1 MKKWLLAFGG
11 MLISTAFYAQNLIEI
26 TNNNVIDVKN
36 SVVTAVDINND
47 GKKDLYISGI
57 DNSGSVVNAFYL
69 NNGYGTFID
78 NSSIIANVT
87 PLSHGSAK
95 FADVDGDSDMDL
107 LISGKDASNQ
117 AVTKLYLYNGTTFV
131 ASSSTFEGAFGGD
144 ADFIDYN
151 GDGNLDIFI
160 SGENNSGN
168 PTSKFYTND
177 GSNNFT
183 AASFPAIIPYKN
195 SGFTFGNFSGNS
207 GTTTDLFLT
216 GINASNDIKTSIYH
230 YNGTNYVLV
239 SDTLL
244 AYKNAKVKRQNA
256 PAALQY
262 IAVNGIDDD
271 NNALT
276 TIYVFSNSSGY
287 FGVSVIATDYANGD
301 FTFNDFNQDGKTDF
315 VISGKSII
323 NSNLKSDLKTASDFT
338 NLIGYVFDNDA
349 STVLEPLFNGDI
361 TSFDFE
367 NDGDIDL
374 IITGENANGE
384 SDTRLYRNINIC
396 TETSYTQVVNS
407 CDDYLWIDGN
417 TYSSNNSTATHVI
430 PYGNIWGCDST
441 VTLNLTIKKTYYN
454 ENAGSVC
461 DTLTL
466 STGQKISSSVSGYEY
481 VKGPNIAGCDSIHI
495 LDVVIKH
502 STYVDHNVS
511 ECNEYK
517 WLQGNGIT
525 YTSSQNNVLFYLGVN
540 SQGCDSLAR
549 LNLVIKHPVERVDN
563 VTACMQYTWVDG
575 NTYTNDNSTATYH
588 VGTASN
594 GCDSIAKLNL
604 VISNIVTGVDE
615 VIACDPYTWI
625 DGNTY
630 YGTIN
635 TVTFTTTSV
644 FGCDS
649 IVTLNL
655 TMDTIN
661 TILTFVNGV
670 PNVNQPNATYQWI
683 NCDENMPV
691 VGQTGT
697 SFTPWYEGNFACV
710 ITYRDCQDTTNCF
723 HSAALSVENT
733 GLENYVSVYPNPSKG
748 NVTIKV
754 ASLFDWTKV
763 TVYNAAGQIVK
774 QPVAVDS
781 FTNELSLTN
790 LSKGVYLVKIETD
803 KGSVQERL
811 VIE

>member
-11 MLISTAFYAQNLIEI
+11 ILISTAFYAQNLIEI

-36 SVVTAVDINND
+36 SFVATADLNND

-57 DNSGSVVNAFYL
+57 NSSGTVVNAFYL
-69 NNGYGTFID
+69 NNGYGTFVD
-78 NSSIIANVT
+78 NSSVIANVT

-95 FADVDGDSDMDL
+95 FADVDGDGDMDL
-107 LISGKDASNQ
+107 LISGKNASNQ
-117 AVTKLYLYNGTTFV
+117 SVTQLYIFNGTTYS
-131 ASSSTFEGAFGGD
+131 ASANSFDGIYQGN
-144 ADFIDYN
+144 ADFIDYD
-151 GDGNLDIFI
+151 GDGDLDIFI
-160 SGENNSGN
+160 SGENISG
-168 PTSKFYTND
+168 TAISKFYTNN
-177 GSNNFT
+177 GSASYT
-183 AASFPAIIPYKN
+183 AANFPAIIPHKKG
-195 SGFTFGNFSGNS
+195 GFAFGNFR
-207 GTTTDLFLT
+207 GTGATKDLFLT
-216 GINASNDIKTSIYH
+216 GITQSDDTTTHIYR
-230 YNGTNYVLV
+230 YNGTEYVLV

-244 AYKNAKVKRQNA
+244 GYASSKVKRFNLV
-256 PAALQY
+256 PGSVEY
-262 IAVNGIDDD
+262 VIVNGIETG
-271 NNALT
+271 NNALVS
-276 TIYVFSNSSGY
+276 VFVFDISGY
-287 FGVSVIATDYANGD
+287 FGIATIATDYANGD
-301 FTFNDFNQDGKTDF
+301 FTFNDFNQDGRPDF
-315 VISGKSII
+315 TVTGKSLI
-323 NSNLKSDLKTASDFT
+323 NSQLKSDLKLSSTFT
-338 NLIGYVFDNDA
+338 NMIGSVYDNDA
-349 STVLEPLFNGDI
+349 STILEPLFNGDI

-396 TETSYTQVVNS
+396 TATSYTQVVNS
-407 CDDYLWIDGN
+407 CNDYLWIDGN
-417 TYSSNNSTATHVI
+417 TYTSNNSTATHVI

-481 VKGPNIAGCDSIHI
+481 VKGLNVAGCDSIHI
-495 LDVVIKH
+495 LNVVIKH
-502 STYVDHNVS
+502 STYLDQNVS

-575 NTYTNDNSTATYH
+575 NTYTNDNSTATFH

-615 VIACDPYTWI
+615 VTACDPYTWI

-635 TVTFTTTSV
+635 TVTYTTTSV

-723 HSAALSVENT
+723 HSAALSVEKA
-733 GLENYVSVYPNPSKG
+733 GLENYISVYPNPSKG

-754 ASLFDWTKV
+754 ASLFEWTKV
-763 TVYNAAGQIVK
+763 IVYNAAGQIVK
-774 QPVAVDS
+774 QPAAIDS